1 MLRGVNHLGPLPQ
14 PTQYTPAVI
23 GTTPRPLP
31 DLKARLLRAAQN
43 WTAPLYR
50 FYEARLERS
59 VVGAGMPQHIGLI
72 LDGNRRFARA
82 LGLEGKAGHEFGVDK
97 AHEVLGWCL
106 DYKIPAATIWV
117 LSPENHKKRD
127 PDEIAHLMKLFER
140 EARNLAVDPRIHA
153 NRVRVRA
160 IGRHD
165 LFPED
170 VYASLRDLE
179 AATAD
184 YDGMNLNIAVG
195 YGGREEIVD
204 AVKDLLETAAKNG
217 GTLESVAATL
227 EPEAIGRH
235 LYTAGIPDP
244 DFIIRT
250 SGEIRLGG
258 FLLWQSAFSEYYFCE
273 ANWPD
278 FRRIDFLRALRNY
291 QARDVRLGK

>member
-1 MLRGVNHLGPLPQ
+1 MLRDVSHLEPLLQ
-14 PTQYTPAVI
+14 PTQYTSAVI
-23 GTTPRPLP
+23 GTTPRPQP
-31 DLKARLLRAAQN
+31 DLKARVLRAAQN

-50 FYEARLERS
+50 YYERRLERN
-59 VVGAGMPQHIGLI
+59 VVKAGMPQHIGLI

-117 LSPENHKKRD
+117 LSPENFKKRD
-127 PDEIAHLMKLFER
+127 PDEVLHLMKLFER

-227 EPEAIGRH
+227 EPDGIGKH

-291 QARDVRLGK
+291 QARDVRLGQ

>member
-1 MLRGVNHLGPLPQ
+1 M
-14 PTQYTPAVI
+14 
-23 GTTPRPLP
+23 P
-31 DLKARLLRAAQN
+31 DLRSRLLRAAQN

-59 VVGAGMPQHIGLI
+59 VVKAGLPQHIGLI

-117 LSPENHKKRD
+117 LSPENFKKRD
-127 PDEIAHLMKLFER
+127 PDEVLHLMKLFER

-179 AATAD
+179 AATAS

-204 AVKDLLETAAKNG
+204 AVKDLLETAARNG
-217 GTLESVAATL
+217 ETLESVAATL
-227 EPEAIGRH
+227 EPDNIGKH

>member
-1 MLRGVNHLGPLPQ
+1 MTNLEPIPHARP
-14 PTQYTPAVI
+14 YTSAVI
-23 GTTPRPLP
+23 GAPSLPRAS
-31 DLKARLLRAAQN
+31 LKSRLLRAAQN

-50 FYEARLERS
+50 FYETRLERS
-59 VVGAGMPQHIGLI
+59 VVKAGMPQHIGLI

-117 LSPENHKKRD
+117 LSPENFKKRD
-127 PDEIAHLMKLFER
+127 PDEVMHLMKLFER

-179 AATAD
+179 AATAS

-204 AVKDLLETAAKNG
+204 AVKNLLETAAKNG

-227 EPEAIGRH
+227 EPDGIGKH

-291 QARDVRLGK
+291 QARDVRLGQ